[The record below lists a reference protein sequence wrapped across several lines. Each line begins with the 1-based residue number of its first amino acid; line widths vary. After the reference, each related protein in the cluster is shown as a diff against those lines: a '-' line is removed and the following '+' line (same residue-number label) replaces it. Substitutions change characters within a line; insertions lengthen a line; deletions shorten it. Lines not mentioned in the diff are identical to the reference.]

1 MSKSLNIE
9 EFRELIHQG
18 EASDPL
24 IFLESVMNG
33 QDPRRYSEV
42 YQLALDIDDFSGGCP
57 GPDEWAEMFDKI
69 RVLLKYKPV
78 SLSESTTAAKTIA
91 EYLHAKRKQ
100 VETKNLDNEQGQPA
114 KLSKKEIRAFLKIY
128 EGDF

>member
-9 EFRELIHQG
+9 EFRELIHNG

-33 QDPRRYSEV
+33 QDPRRYSEI

-57 GPDEWAEMFDKI
+57 DPEEWGEMFDKI
-69 RVLLKYKPV
+69 RTLCKYKPV
-78 SLSESTTAAKTIA
+78 SISESTAAAKTIA

-100 VETKNLDNEQGQPA
+100 VETKTSTGEQGKPA
-114 KLSKKEIRAFLKIY
+114 DLTDDEIRAFLKIY
-128 EGDF
+128 EDEF

>member
-1 MSKSLNIE
+1 MHKSLNIE
-9 EFRELIHQG
+9 EFRELIHDGQ
-18 EASDPL
+18 ASDPL

-33 QDPRRYSEV
+33 QDPRRHSEV

-57 GPDEWAEMFDKI
+57 GPEDWAEIFELI
-69 RVLLKYKPV
+69 RMLCKYKLV

-100 VETKNLDNEQGQPA
+100 VETKDLNGEQAQPSP
-114 KLSKKEIRAFLKIY
+114 LLKKEIREVLKIY
-128 EGDF
+128 EENF

>member
-9 EFRELIHQG
+9 EFRELIHKG

-24 IFLESVMNG
+24 VFLESVMNG

-57 GPDEWAEMFDKI
+57 DPDEWAEMFDKI
-69 RVLLKYKPV
+69 RMLCKYKPV
-78 SLSESTTAAKTIA
+78 SISESTAAAKTIA

-100 VETKNLDNEQGQPA
+100 VETKTTTGEQGQPV
-114 KLSKKEIRAFLKIY
+114 KLTDDEIRAFLKIY
-128 EGDF
+128 EDEF

>member
-9 EFRELIHQG
+9 EFRELIHNG

-33 QDPRRYSEV
+33 QDPRLYSEV
-42 YQLALDIDDFSGGCP
+42 YQLAIDIDDFSGGCP
-57 GPDEWAEMFDKI
+57 SPEDWAEIFDQI
-69 RVLLKYKPV
+69 RVSCKYMPV

-100 VETKNLDNEQGQPA
+100 IETKNSDGEHGQPS
-114 KLSKKEIRAFLKIY
+114 KLTKAEIRAVLKIY
-128 EGDF
+128 EGEF

>member
-1 MSKSLNIE
+1 MSKPLNIE
-9 EFRELIHQG
+9 EFRELIHNG

-57 GPDEWAEMFDKI
+57 GPEEWAEIFDII
-69 RVLLKYKPV
+69 RTLLKYKPV

-100 VETKNLDNEQGQPA
+100 VETKNLNGEQAQPS
-114 KLSKKEIRAFLKIY
+114 KLQKAEIRAVLSIY
-128 EGDF
+128 EKEF

>member
-1 MSKSLNIE
+1 MPEPLNIE
-9 EFRELIHQG
+9 EFRELIHKG

-42 YQLALDIDDFSGGCP
+42 YQLAIDIDDFSGGCP
-57 GPDEWAEMFDKI
+57 DLSDWAEMFDKI
-69 RVLLKYKPV
+69 RMLCKYKPV
-78 SLSESTTAAKTIA
+78 SISESTAAAKTIA

-100 VETKNLDNEQGQPA
+100 VETKRMNDEQGQPA
-114 KLSKKEIRAFLKIY
+114 ELTDEEIKAFLKIY
-128 EGDF
+128 EDEF